1 MGKIASDFYQK
12 LKPVEPME
20 ISFRA
25 EELLRMASME
35 VQEEFAG
42 WMDEDEELSGYIPG
56 EVLFCGASDDA
67 RRDRICHSERHQ
79 HGH

>member
-42 WMDEDEELSGYIPG
+42 WMVDDVELSGYFILVPD
-56 EVLFCGASDDA
+56 EESDA
-67 RRDRICHSERHQ
+67 KILHAL
-79 HGH
+79 GF

>member
-1 MGKIASDFYQK
+1 
-12 LKPVEPME
+12 ME

-56 EVLFCGASDDA
+56 EVLTALLN
-67 RRDRICHSERHQ
+67 DRSFLRSF
-79 HGH
+79 